1 MILKRYGEQ
10 LHSVAPNFD
19 PHAMNEI
26 GFQRTD
32 EHSLSAEEFDARY
45 EQDRLHELT
54 ASAEGHV
61 QSEAEAAVLSQLRDS
76 LEKLRAGLSNGQL
89 LVIESESGRDY
100 PKMRETVKNQVYE
113 GANRLHFQR
122 TVDPPLRVAVY
133 RPRQS

>member
-1 MILKRYGEQ
+1 MILKRYGTQ

-32 EHSLSAEEFDARY
+32 EHTLTMEEFDARY
-45 EQDRLHELT
+45 QQDKLHELT
-54 ASAEGHV
+54 ASAHGHV
-61 QSEAEAAVLSQLRDS
+61 QSEAEAAVLTQLLDS
-76 LEKLRAGLSNGQL
+76 LEKLRADLGSGHL

-100 PKMRETVKNQVYE
+100 PKLRETVKNEVHE
-113 GANRLHFQR
+113 GTNRLHFYR
-122 TVDPPLRVAVY
+122 TIDPPLRVAVY

>member
-32 EHSLSAEEFDARY
+32 EHSLTAEEFEARY
-45 EQDRLHELT
+45 QRDKLHELT

-61 QSEAEAAVLSQLRDS
+61 QSEAEAAVLSQLSES
-76 LEKLRAGLSNGQL
+76 LEKLRAALSSGDL

-100 PKMRETVKNQVYE
+100 PKLRETVKNEVHE
-113 GANRLHFQR
+113 GTNRLRFYR
-122 TVDPPLRVAVY
+122 TVEPPLRVAVY

>member
-19 PHAMNEI
+19 PNAMNEI

-32 EHSLSAEEFDARY
+32 EQTLAAEELDARY
-45 EQDRLHELT
+45 QRDSLHELT

-61 QSEAEAAVLSQLRDS
+61 QSEAEAAVLSQLKES
-76 LEKLRAGLSNGQL
+76 LEKLRAGLGSGAL

-100 PKMRETVKNQVYE
+100 PKMRETVKNEVHE
-113 GANRLHFQR
+113 GSNRLRFYR